1 MKPERNFDGY
11 VIPNEYLSKIQ
22 GGMDSGIAFV
32 CPLCSEGVNLV
43 MLPLKVYPTRYLC
56 GRCDCIFSVL
66 IIGGEVTTKVIKPGK

>member
-1 MKPERNFDGY
+1 
-11 VIPNEYLSKIQ
+11 
-22 GGMDSGIAFV
+22 MDSGIAFV